1 MEARMSILFFGKKT
15 KNESHKE
22 LSIYLRVTIN
32 GERFEVSTQRYVEP
46 NKWSSN
52 AGKVKGNSEEARSI
66 NQHLDSLKQKVYDY
80 QKSIVQKGG
89 SFTKELLR
97 LKWYGIE
104 QRTYS
109 LVEVFQHHNDQ
120 LKSLIGR
127 DNSKATFG
135 KYRTTLDHTISFLK
149 WKFQRSDIEISA
161 ISFSFITDFEFFLKS
176 VQNCN
181 HNTTIKYISNLRK
194 IINLCI
200 KNGWLIKDPFVG
212 FKMTKK
218 EVVREILTEEE
229 LQTLISKDIQ
239 NPRIRQVR
247 DIFIFSCFTG
257 LAYIDA
263 KRLKRSEIVVGMDG
277 ERWIFTRRK
286 KTDSPTRIPL
296 LPVVQDILEIYKD
309 HPQCLNQDCLLPVPS
324 NAKLNAYLKE
334 VADICGINK
343 YLTFHIARHTF
354 ATTVTLNNGVPIESV
369 SKMLG
374 HKSIKIT
381 QIYAKIL
388 DKKVSEDMGILRQ
401 KFGNSSIQNKL
412 RAAN

>member
-15 KNESHKE
+15 KNESDKE

-32 GERFEVSTQRYVEP
+32 GERFEVTTQRYIEP
-46 NKWSSN
+46 NKWSSA

-80 QKSIVQKGG
+80 QKSIVQSGS
-89 SFTKELLR
+89 SFTKESLR

-104 QRTYS
+104 QRTLS
-109 LVEVFQHHNDQ
+109 LVEVFKQHNDQ
-120 LKSLIGR
+120 LKSLIGK
-127 DNSKATFG
+127 DNSKATYG

-149 WKFQRSDIEISA
+149 WKFQRCDIEIST
-161 ISFSFITDFEFFLKS
+161 ISFSFITDFEFWLKS

-181 HNTTIKYISNLRK
+181 HNTAIKYISNLRK

-200 KNGWLIKDPFVG
+200 KNGWLIRDPFVG

-218 EVVREILTEEE
+218 EVIREILTEEE

-263 KRLKRSEIVVGMDG
+263 KRLKRSEIVIGMDG
-277 ERWIFTRRK
+277 ERWIYTRRK
-286 KTDSPTRIPL
+286 KTDNPTRIPL
-296 LPVVQDILEIYKD
+296 LPVVQDIMEVYKD
-309 HPQCLNQDCLLPVPS
+309 HPQCLNEDCLLPIPS

-388 DKKVSEDMGILRQ
+388 DKKVSEDMSILRK
-401 KFGNSSIQNKL
+401 KFESKNPGKDLQV
-412 RAAN
+412 AN

>member
-1 MEARMSILFFGKKT
+1 MSILFFGKKT
-15 KNESHKE
+15 KNESDKI

-32 GERFEVSTQRYVEP
+32 GERFEVSSQRYVETS
-46 NKWSSN
+46 KWSAS
-52 AGKVKGNSEEARSI
+52 AGKVKGSSEDARSI
-66 NQHLDSLKQKVYDY
+66 NQYLDSLKQKVYAY
-80 QKSIVQKGG
+80 QKNIALEGKD
-89 SFTKELLR
+89 FTKEMLR
-97 LKWYGIE
+97 LKWFGIE
-104 QRTYS
+104 QRIHT
-109 LVEVFQHHNDQ
+109 LVEVFRQHNEQ
-120 LKSLIGR
+120 LKSLIGK
-127 DNSKATFG
+127 DNSKATYT
-135 KYRTTLDHTISFLK
+135 KYRTTLDHIISFLQ
-149 WKFQRSDIEISA
+149 WKFKRSDIEIAA
-161 ISFSFITDFEFFLKS
+161 INYSFITDFEFWLKS

-194 IINLCI
+194 IINLCL

-239 NPRIRQVR
+239 NIRIRQVR

-263 KRLKRSEIVVGMDG
+263 KRLKRSEIVIGMDG
-277 ERWIFTRRK
+277 ERWIYTRRK

-296 LPVVQDILEIYKD
+296 LPVVQDIMEVYND
-309 HPQCLNQDCLLPVPS
+309 HPQCINEDCLLPIPS

-343 YLTFHIARHTF
+343 HLTFHIARHTF

-388 DKKVSEDMGILRQ
+388 DKKVSEDMGILRK
-401 KFGNSSIQNKL
+401 KFKNNNIQNSLKT
-412 RAAN
+412 AN